1 MPSSTSPRRGIGFV
15 ARVLPALL
23 AGVAACQGDAGREGA
38 AAPALDGGDALAAE
52 GSPAPRRP
60 TRYYHLRRTD
70 DGCELFWIDGDL
82 VSASQ
87 TVVCPPDLEVGERV
101 RLTGKTCMRESA
113 QTPSRAV
120 PVVCP
125 LVLMNLEKA
134 DRAPPDAGAPPDGGR
149 DGGKPGGRKP
159 DGGR

>member
-1 MPSSTSPRRGIGFV
+1 MPPPTSQRRPGRTLV
-15 ARVLPALL
+15 AALL
-23 AGVAACQGDAGREGA
+23 AGTAACQGDAGSQGA
-38 AAPALDGGDALAAE
+38 GTPSGDAGAALAAE
-52 GSPAPRRP
+52 GTPAPRRP

-87 TVVCPPDLEVGERV
+87 AIVCPPDLQVGERV

-113 QTPSRAV
+113 QTPARAV

-125 LVLMNLEKA
+125 LPLMNMEKA
-134 DRAPPDAGAPPDGGR
+134 DRTPPDAGAPT
-149 DGGKPGGRKP
+149 DGGK
-159 DGGR
+159 

>member
-1 MPSSTSPRRGIGFV
+1 MPSRTSPRRGIGFV
-15 ARVLPALL
+15 ARALPALL

-38 AAPALDGGDALAAE
+38 AAPAPDGGAALAAE
-52 GSPAPRRP
+52 GTPAPRRP
-60 TRYYHLRRTD
+60 TRQYHLRRTD

-82 VSASQ
+82 VSASR
-87 TVVCPPDLEVGERV
+87 TIVCPPDLEVGERV

-113 QTPSRAV
+113 QTPGRAV

-125 LVLMNLEKA
+125 LPLMELEKE
-134 DRAPPDAGAPPDGGR
+134 DRAPPDAGAPPDGG
-149 DGGKPGGRKP
+149 KP

>member
-1 MPSSTSPRRGIGFV
+1 MIAAGPERAQRPSPTSQRRLARLLV
-15 ARVLPALL
+15 RVLPALL
-23 AGVAACQGDAGREGA
+23 PGIAACQGDAGREGA
-38 AAPALDGGDALAAE
+38 GAPALDGGAALAAE
-52 GSPAPRRP
+52 GTPAPRRP
-60 TRYYHLRRTD
+60 TRHYHLRRTD

-87 TVVCPPDLEVGERV
+87 PLVCPPDLQVGERL

-125 LVLMNLEKA
+125 LPLTNMEKE

-149 DGGKPGGRKP
+149 
-159 DGGR
+159 

>member
-1 MPSSTSPRRGIGFV
+1 MPPPTSQRRL
-15 ARVLPALL
+15 ALSLTTAATALL
-23 AGVAACQGDAGREGA
+23 CGAAACQGDAGSQGA
-38 AAPALDGGDALAAE
+38 DALKGDAGAALAAE
-52 GSPAPRRP
+52 GTPAPRRP

-87 TVVCPPDLEVGERV
+87 TVTCPPDLQVGERL

-113 QTPSRAV
+113 QTPARAV

-125 LVLMNLEKA
+125 LPLTNMEKA
-134 DRAPPDAGAPPDGGR
+134 DRAPPDAGAPPDGGT
-149 DGGKPGGRKP
+149 
-159 DGGR
+159 

>member
-1 MPSSTSPRRGIGFV
+1 MPPPTSQRRPGRMLV
-15 ARVLPALL
+15 AALL
-23 AGVAACQGDAGREGA
+23 AGTAACQGDAGSQGA
-38 AAPALDGGDALAAE
+38 GTPSSDAGAALAAE
-52 GSPAPRRP
+52 GTPAPRRP

-87 TVVCPPDLEVGERV
+87 AIVCPPDLQVGERV

-113 QTPSRAV
+113 QTPARAV

-125 LVLMNLEKA
+125 LPLMNMEKA
-134 DRAPPDAGAPPDGGR
+134 DRTPPDAGAPT
-149 DGGKPGGRKP
+149 DGGK
-159 DGGR
+159 

>member
-1 MPSSTSPRRGIGFV
+1 MPSPTSPRRGIGFV
-15 ARVLPALL
+15 ARVMPALL

-38 AAPALDGGDALAAE
+38 AAPALDGGAALAAE
-52 GSPAPRRP
+52 GTPAPRRP

-149 DGGKPGGRKP
+149 DGGKPDGRKP

>member
-1 MPSSTSPRRGIGFV
+1 MIAAGPEGAQMPSPTSQRRLARFLV
-15 ARVLPALL
+15 RVLPALFS
-23 AGVAACQGDAGREGA
+23 GIAACQGDAGREGA
-38 AAPALDGGDALAAE
+38 GAPARDGGAALAAE
-52 GSPAPRRP
+52 GTPAPRRP

-87 TVVCPPDLEVGERV
+87 TIVCPPDLQVGERL

-113 QTPSRAV
+113 QTLSRAV

-125 LVLMNLEKA
+125 LPLTNMEKA
-134 DRAPPDAGAPPDGGR
+134 DRAPPDAGAPTDGGR
-149 DGGKPGGRKP
+149 
-159 DGGR
+159 